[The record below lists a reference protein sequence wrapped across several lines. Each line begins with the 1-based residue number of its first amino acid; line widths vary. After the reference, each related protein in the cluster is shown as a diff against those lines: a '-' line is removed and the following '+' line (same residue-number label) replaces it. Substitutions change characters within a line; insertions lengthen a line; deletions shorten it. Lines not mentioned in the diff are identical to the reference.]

1 MVVNYLIVDLPGPR
15 WPKLPGRWPEREAF
29 DHFRKEK
36 KKKNLIFFPPLP
48 PSESLFWLYFIVLD
62 IFERRGSDG
71 AFCLFAGF

>member
-36 KKKNLIFFPPLP
+36 KKRFFYPPP
-48 PSESLFWLYFIVLD
+48 PSESLFWLNFIVLD

-71 AFCLFAGF
+71 AFGLFAGF